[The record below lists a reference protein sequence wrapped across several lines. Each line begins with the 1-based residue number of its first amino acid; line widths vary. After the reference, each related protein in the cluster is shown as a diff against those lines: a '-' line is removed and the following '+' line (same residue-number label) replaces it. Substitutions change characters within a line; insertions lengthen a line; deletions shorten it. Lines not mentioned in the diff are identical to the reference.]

1 MILVERIFLFVVMKI
16 VYLTTQGINKTNISL
31 RLGSETTTPSHWQ
44 KGSANSCAIVATSAI
59 TSGEQLQLAA
69 IISKGNFEYKKIF
82 TITFIDSL
90 VVGNCGEVSFTEG
103 AGRLSEPYEISNIC
117 QLQNIGA
124 TTDNLLS
131 HYRLVSDIEAVWT
144 KDWNQGLGFS
154 TARES

>member
-1 MILVERIFLFVVMKI
+1 M
-16 VYLTTQGINKTNISL
+16 
-31 RLGSETTTPSHWQ
+31 
-44 KGSANSCAIVATSAI
+44 
-59 TSGEQLQLAA
+59 
-69 IISKGNFEYKKIF
+69 
-82 TITFIDSL
+82 
-90 VVGNCGEVSFTEG
+90 VGNCGEVSFTEG